1 MKTTHSP
8 RSMKV
13 RQSHNWKLQ
22 PFALLE
28 RFQTMWN
35 YLKHPNGNKTK
46 TKPSVRECSDKM
58 KQGYQSGITV
68 KMFLYV

>member
-1 MKTTHSP
+1 
-8 RSMKV
+8 MKV
-13 RQSHNWKLQ
+13 KQLHNWKLQ

-35 YLKHPNGNKTK
+35 YLKHPNEKKKQNGNKTK
-46 TKPSVRECSDKM
+46 TKPSVRKCSDKM

-68 KMFLYV
+68 KMFIYV